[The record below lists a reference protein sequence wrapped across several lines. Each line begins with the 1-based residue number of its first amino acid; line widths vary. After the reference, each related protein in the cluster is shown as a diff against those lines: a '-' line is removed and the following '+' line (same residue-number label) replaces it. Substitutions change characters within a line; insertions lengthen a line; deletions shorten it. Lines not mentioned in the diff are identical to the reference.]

1 MDLDMDFLVSGTFLF
16 LKVKVKY
23 TSIKRLE
30 AHLKNQ
36 IRNLTEFRKKLN
48 LKNFQKNYKLKK

>member
-36 IRNLTEFRKKLN
+36 IRNLTEFKKKLN
-48 LKNFQKNYKLKK
+48 LKNFQKNY